1 MALIFSVRKNALI
14 LLIFKIC
21 LFFALILFESAGA
34 GYRVGIESREAL
46 Q

>member
-14 LLIFKIC
+14 LLIFKIY
-21 LFFALILFESAGA
+21 LFIALIFFENAGA